1 MKLQEVTSQLRAL
14 GTTQNIKTYRRHGAD
29 DNVYGVSFA
38 DLKTMAKKIKVDH
51 QLALDL
57 WETQIVDARC
67 LATMIIDCERID
79 ETLAHRMLS
88 GLHMSM
94 LVDLLGGCVAKSPVA
109 MTLIEDWIKSDQDS
123 VRQCG
128 YVALSVCLKNGSISD
143 ETASAFLQKI
153 EKEIH
158 ESPNRSK
165 HAMNAAV
172 IAIGVHKPKLT
183 DVAIQTAINIGTV
196 KVDHGD
202 TACKTPNAAAYIKKS
217 VAAKKPKLK
226 TNVT

>member
-14 GTTQNIKTYRRHGAD
+14 GTAQNIKTYRRHGAN

-38 DLKTMAKKIKVDH
+38 DLKTMAKKIKIDH
-51 QLALDL
+51 ALALEL
-57 WETQIVDARC
+57 WETKVVDARC
-67 LATMIIDCERID
+67 LATMIIDCHRID
-79 ETLAHRMLS
+79 ETLAETMLAD
-88 GLHMSM
+88 LHMSM
-94 LVDLLGGCVAKSPVA
+94 LVDLLGACVAKSPVA
-109 MTLIEDWIKSDQDS
+109 MELIDRWIKSEEDS

-128 YVALSVCLKNGSISD
+128 YVTLTTCVKNGMIAD
-143 ETASAFLQKI
+143 ETATEFLAKI
-153 EKEIH
+153 EKDIH
-158 ESPNRSK
+158 QAPNRSK

-172 IAIGVHKPKLT
+172 IAIGVHRPKLT
-183 DVAIQTAINIGTV
+183 NAAIQTAINIGTV

-226 TNVT
+226 TTVS